1 MQKRTKR
8 PLPHLRFE
16 QIRHGVVGVARMQ
29 DQGQI
34 GAPGGLDMGGQRAE
48 LVLARRIA
56 VMEVQ
61 TGLANPDHLG
71 MLSDFNEF
79 VSRDVRAILG
89 VMGMGADRAPNI
101 VMTFGNRRNRVII
114 RPTPAA
120 RARSMT
126 SSRSS
131 ANCSPCR
138 LTWLSIN
145 MFRRRPFP
153 CAPHRG
159 PGRARSISSVWDRDR
174 GRWHPGQAC

>member
-89 VMGMGADRAPNI
+89 VMGMGADRAPDI
-101 VMTFGNRRNRVII
+101 VMTFGNRRNRFKIGELTAD
-114 RPTPAA
+114 RDHPA
-120 RARSMT
+120 
-126 SSRSS
+126 
-131 ANCSPCR
+131 N
-138 LTWLSIN
+138 
-145 MFRRRPFP
+145 
-153 CAPHRG
+153 
-159 PGRARSISSVWDRDR
+159 PGRAGALDDIIEILGELLTVQVDVAVDQ
-174 GRWHPGQAC
+174 HVQAPAFSLRATSRTWPSALNIVCLGSR